1 MIAELLSIL
10 EIIGRMVLAAI
21 GVTALLF
28 AVLMVASWFDWTK
41 RPVDEEVP
49 HTKINQGDYTREW
62 KA

>member
-41 RPVDEEVP
+41 GYAVRAYPSACLAE
-49 HTKINQGDYTREW
+49 RCRSL
-62 KA
+62 